1 MANQANAAGRVA
13 IVTGGGT
20 GIGRAAA
27 LALLNGGWRVA
38 VAGRRLEPLQEVAQ
52 HASDR
57 AIAVS
62 TDVADPA
69 SVEKLFAESVKAFGR
84 VDLLEKHGRSARTLS
99 KDGPLR
105 VTLFALAPGG
115 EMPTHKADGP
125 VSIHVLDGDVAFT
138 CGGETQALSG
148 GDLVVLDRNVEHSL
162 RSTNG
167 CTVLLTVVHGT
178 TIG

>member
-1 MANQANAAGRVA
+1 MSSLKRPLDGQMQIHHLDAD
-13 IVTGGGT
+13 
-20 GIGRAAA
+20 
-27 LALLNGGWRVA
+27 
-38 VAGRRLEPLQEVAQ
+38 RRM
-52 HASDR
+52 
-57 AIAVS
+57 I
-62 TDVADPA
+62 DPA
-69 SVEKLFAESVKAFGR
+69 
-84 VDLLEKHGRSARTLS
+84 LLEKHGRSARTLS